1 MLVKDVARRQGIS
14 ERYLEHLFISLKTA
28 GLVKSVRGAH
38 GGFTLTMA
46 PDKIKLIDILSVTE
60 GPLELLECITDGNA
74 CARSLH
80 CATRDI
86 WLELQS
92 AMCEVLGH
100 TRFSC
105 YFIICF
111 YPMQAAL
118 VPWNWPNMAA
128 ILIFAIPCW
137 FLIYL
142 MGRLASKWVR

>member
-1 MLVKDVARRQGIS
+1 MKLSTKGRYGMRAMLDIAQHYQEGLVLVKDVARRQAIS

-92 AMCEVLGH
+92 AMCEVLG
-100 TRFSC
+100 TRTL
-105 YFIICF
+105 
-111 YPMQAAL
+111 QDL
-118 VPWNWPNMAA
+118 VERQQVKEQSSVSTYN
-128 ILIFAIPCW
+128 I
-137 FLIYL
+137 
-142 MGRLASKWVR
+142 